1 MVSRNKIHGLY
12 LKYIV
17 YPTQDKFLNRS
28 RFVLEIFNLMVKAST
43 KERPVLE
50 VGRIFMYAGERVLVE
65 VDKLTLNDEEKDRLY
80 GELELHYRG
89 VLGTI
94 KECA

>member
-1 MVSRNKIHGLY
+1 MDDYRNKIHGLY

-50 VGRIFMYAGERVLVE
+50 VGRVFMYSGEEVLVSHS
-65 VDKLTLNDEEKDRLY
+65 LNEEEKDRLY